1 MQKNIT
7 DNEIIEK
14 QLEREEQRFK
24 EYGCVRREL
33 KYSSTKHFP
42 LTDRF
47 KWTQTTRQFKSI
59 APLIEMLSQRD
70 KYTGE
75 HSKRVALIVYRVC
88 MLIEMSKY
96 YRNTITLSA
105 FCHDIG
111 KISIPD
117 GILHKE
123 GALSDAEY
131 EEIKQHPQDGYDLLI
146 KQSKYTHIT
155 DGVLYHQ
162 ERWDGKGYPFGISGE
177 KIPFP
182 ARIIA
187 VADSID
193 AMLSDRPYRK
203 ALTQDECYAEIK
215 KNAKIMYEPQLVEIF
230 LNNWNYIV
238 GGIYD

>member
-7 DNEIIEK
+7 DSERIESK
-14 QLEREEQRFK
+14 LESEEQRFK

-33 KYSSTKHFP
+33 KYGSTKHFP
-42 LTDRF
+42 LSDRF
-47 KWTQTTRQFKSI
+47 KWTQTTRQFRSI
-59 APLIEMLSQRD
+59 APLIELLSQRD

-75 HSKRVALIVYRVC
+75 HSRRVALMIYRCC

-105 FCHDIG
+105 FCHDVG

-123 GALSDAEY
+123 GPLTDEEY
-131 EEIKQHPQDGYDLLI
+131 EEIKHHSQDGYNLLM
-146 KQSKYTHIT
+146 KRSKYTHIT
-155 DGVLYHQ
+155 DGVLYHH
-162 ERWDGKGYPFGISGE
+162 ERWDGKGYPFGIGGE
-177 KIPFP
+177 EIPFP

-187 VADSID
+187 IADSID

-215 KNAKIMYEPQLVEIF
+215 KNSKIMYEPQLVEIF